1 MDEYDDLS
9 TYNGDV
15 EHDMWVDFDN
25 YENTGTPDVF
35 DETTPDQGI
44 DDYDYPD
51 QSHNI

>member
-15 EHDMWVDFDN
+15 DHDMWVDFDN

-35 DETTPDQGI
+35 DETTPDHRI
-44 DDYDYPD
+44 DDFDNPD
-51 QSHNI
+51 QPHNI